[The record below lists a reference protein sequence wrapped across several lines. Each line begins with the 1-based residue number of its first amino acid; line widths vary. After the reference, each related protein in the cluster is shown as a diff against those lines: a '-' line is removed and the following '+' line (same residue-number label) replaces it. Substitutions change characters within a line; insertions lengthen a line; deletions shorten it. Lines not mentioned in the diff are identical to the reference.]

1 MNYDLTSEEVEILEA
16 FEKGELR
23 SVPNVEQEIEWAR
36 EAARRTLERLSKT
49 GMVDK
54 RERPNQ

>member
-36 EAARRTLERLSKT
+36 EAARRTPERLSKT
-49 GMVDK
+49 VMVDK